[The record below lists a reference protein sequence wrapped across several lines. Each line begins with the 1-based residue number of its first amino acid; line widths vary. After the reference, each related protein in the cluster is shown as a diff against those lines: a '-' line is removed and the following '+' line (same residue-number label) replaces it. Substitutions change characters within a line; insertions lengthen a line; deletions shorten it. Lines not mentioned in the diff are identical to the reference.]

1 MKKVM
6 KSLYVH
12 KSNVVELGEK
22 YVKIVEEMKKFADL
36 VVITVRADKKSI
48 KSTWIPYNDGYM
60 TPKNTFQK
68 IYDEKSLKEEFGDVE
83 ILYKDAMGITFIAK

>member
-1 MKKVM
+1 MKN
-6 KSLYVH
+6 LYIH
-12 KSNVVELGEK
+12 KKKKKKKKKK
-22 YVKIVEEMKKFADL
+22 YVKIVEEMKKLADL